1 MQAEEFDIQRSYMGT
16 RWDRLYYSEFK
27 NVQDSLE
34 REFLLRHLGNW
45 GIALEV
51 AESAICLEMLLW
63 ASI

>member
-1 MQAEEFDIQRSYMGT
+1 MGT

-45 GIALEV
+45 GIALGV